1 MSLISL
7 VGAAKDFGIRTLFS
21 DLDLHIG
28 DGERLG
34 LIGPNGSGKSTL
46 SSRLS
51 DCYHVICQDELG
63 SRGACEV
70 RETPEGTP

>member
-21 DLDLHIG
+21 DLDLHLG

-34 LIGPNGSGKSTL
+34 LIGSNGSVNP
-46 SSRLS
+46 R
-51 DCYHVICQDELG
+51 C
-63 SRGACEV
+63 
-70 RETPEGTP
+70 